1 MADAALAR
9 RAIRLLDLTDL
20 SDDASE
26 AGLEQLCQRALMPP
40 GPVAAICIW
49 PRFVAKARDRLA
61 GTPVKIATVVNFPSG
76 EEEAGVVL
84 SQITRG
90 DP

>member
-49 PRFVAKARDRLA
+49 PRFVARMRRSTSFSA
-61 GTPVKIATVVNFPSG
+61 GTCLRDLKACDRRFALNSV
-76 EEEAGVVL
+76 
-84 SQITRG
+84 
-90 DP
+90 